1 MQHWH
6 AVLGERLMAVDYEAL
21 VSEPEDESRRLAEFL
36 GLEWEPG
43 MLSPHRTRRSVR
55 TASQWQVRQPI
66 HRRSVERWRRYEKQ
80 LQPLVE
86 ALRGYGID
94 V

>member
-1 MQHWH
+1 
-6 AVLGERLMAVDYEAL
+6 
-21 VSEPEDESRRLAEFL
+21 
-36 GLEWEPG
+36 
-43 MLSPHRTRRSVR
+43 
-55 TASQWQVRQPI
+55 VRQPI